1 MGTQGSAVDK
11 RRKEM
16 ENKNP
21 LPSREEL
28 KRFIESLTPPNEEMD
43 DVSATIVLEQAG
55 VDVGAFP
62 NDLMARL
69 DREVE
74 EMRAREEEVPAP
86 LLEFAEALHRQIEAA
101 KETSTDP
108 ETHIKNLLAK
118 RFPPGDAASLRASFR
133 SLRMELLTEEDLRLL
148 EDLYEELKSRKE

>member
-1 MGTQGSAVDK
+1 
-11 RRKEM
+11 M

-43 DVSATIVLEQAG
+43 EVSATIVLEQAG

-62 NDLMARL
+62 DDLMTRL

-86 LLEFAEALHRQIEAA
+86 LLEFTEALHRQVEAE
-101 KETSTDP
+101 KEEPSTDP

-118 RFPPGDAASLRASFR
+118 KVPPRDEASLRASFR
-133 SLRMELLTEEDLRLL
+133 SLRVDLLTEEDVRLL